1 MKALNKIL
9 TNTTSKLAKNVN
21 RVDSAVDGLLNKFNV
36 LKNSAEQGLLSNIPG
51 PLQNAASQVTGNIS
65 NQITDTVDNQIQNVT
80 NQAQEGIDN
89 VTSQVQA
96 TAGEL
101 SNRALAEGQELANNI
116 ITKEQLLEIVKIK
129 NQLQSGLNQI
139 YSTFSKVNDIST
151 KTLSAV
157 EVADLLVEGIKIIPS
172 PPFAPTS
179 LFASI
184 LDFLDKFLDDIEKN
198 LGMIPP
204 LANFLTTATGNIL
217 AKLEQLDNL
226 INLAITFLTK
236 DMTQAE
242 KNEFIAEVG
251 NVAATAGDFNSEALN
266 VADDK
271 VLEKSLS
278 PLSSNPYVY
287 QKTGYPTADWRL
299 TIEHNQDNEFSFPQR
314 RIRMEN
320 INDSEDNIYRGV
332 VTYGPINNG
341 WSFSSSVKVLIEE
354 AKYNIEGLDDRYW
367 ARANR
372 NYTPN

>member
-1 MKALNKIL
+1 MEALNKIL
-9 TNTTSKLAKNVN
+9 TNTTSKLAKNVA
-21 RVDSAVDGLLNKFNV
+21 RVDSTVDGLLNKFENV
-36 LKNSAEQGLLSNIPG
+36 PG
-51 PLQNAASQVTGNIS
+51 PLQNVINSNVNNLTSQAQGAITNLASEATQQVQGTTQQLS
-65 NQITDTVDNQIQNVT
+65 NQALSEAQN
-80 NQAQEGIDN
+80 I
-89 VTSQVQA
+89 
-96 TAGEL
+96 
-101 SNRALAEGQELANNI
+101 ANNSEV
-116 ITKEQLLEIVKIK
+116 KDELLKVVKIK
-129 NQLQSGLNQI
+129 NQLQSGLTQI
-139 YSTFSKVNDIST
+139 YSTFSKINDIST
-151 KTLSAV
+151 KTLTAV
-157 EVADLLVEGIKIIPS
+157 EAAEILVEGIKVIPS

-184 LDFLDKFLDDIEKN
+184 LDFLDKFLEDIEKN

-204 LANFLTTATGNIL
+204 LASFLTIATGNIL
-217 AKLEQLDNL
+217 AKLQQLDLL
-226 INLAITFLTK
+226 IDTTMGFLTI

-242 KNEFIAEVG
+242 KNEFVAEVG

-266 VADDK
+266 VEDDK
-271 VLEKSLS
+271 VLEESLS

-299 TIEHNQDNEFSFPQR
+299 TIEHNQDNDFSFPQR

-354 AKYNIEGLDDRYW
+354 AKYNIEGLNDRYW